1 MVICKWGG
9 AILARADH
17 QPARAAQLH
26 RRVPGLRDQC
36 RRADSQAFREP
47 HKFAGAFRSCRSSAR
62 SSERSERCRT
72 YVILRCLLYTSPAK
86 LTLQASSRFD
96 HIYYHSA
103 EFVARATASA
113 AITFRPKKIR
123 NLPRTYQTCT
133 KRSMTLRSKY
143 HWLSLR
149 RVRVRV
155 RVRVNESMIERLAL
169 ALVFWSGPPHL

>member
-1 MVICKWGG
+1 MTVVQFREVHRLRGTVAYLPMSRGRADGDAKEMGWSHQ
-9 AILARADH
+9 ILARADH

-72 YVILRCLLYTSPAK
+72 YVILRCSLYTSPAK

-96 HIYYHSA
+96 HMYYHSA
-103 EFVARATASA
+103 EFVAYLLQGLLPLQQSHSDL
-113 AITFRPKKIR
+113 KKYGIYHG
-123 NLPRTYQTCT
+123 LT
-133 KRSMTLRSKY
+133 KP
-143 HWLSLR
+143 
-149 RVRVRV
+149 VP
-155 RVRVNESMIERLAL
+155 NA
-169 ALVFWSGPPHL
+169 P

>member
-1 MVICKWGG
+1 
-9 AILARADH
+9 LARADH

-26 RRVPGLRDQC
+26 RRVPGRSGPMSAC
-36 RRADSQAFREP
+36 R
-47 HKFAGAFRSCRSSAR
+47 FASFRSRAAQVRGCFQVLPLFSKVFGA
-62 SSERSERCRT
+62 ERALPHVRNITVFAIYLPCKA
-72 YVILRCLLYTSPAK
+72 YVG
-86 LTLQASSRFD
+86 LQASSRFD

-103 EFVARATASA
+103 EFVRATASA
-113 AITFRPKKIR
+113 AIPFRPKKIR

>member
-1 MVICKWGG
+1 MQMGWSHLG
-9 AILARADH
+9 ARRSPTCSRGTTA
-17 QPARAAQLH
+17 PAC
-26 RRVPGLRDQC
+26 VPGLRDQC

-86 LTLQASSRFD
+86 LTLGCKRVAGSIIFITTVQT
-96 HIYYHSA
+96 
-103 EFVARATASA
+103 FVRATASA

>member
-1 MVICKWGG
+1 MVMQMGWSHQ
-9 AILARADH
+9 ILARADH

-36 RRADSQAFREP
+36 RRADPQAFREP

-72 YVILRCLLYTSPAK
+72 YVILRCSLYTSPAK

-103 EFVARATASA
+103 EFVRATASA

-133 KRSMTLRSKY
+133 KRSMTLRFKY

-149 RVRVRV
+149 LSVA
-155 RVRVNESMIERLAL
+155 AL
-169 ALVFWSGPPHL
+169 ASFWRLFLVACEGLPCPL

>member
-1 MVICKWGG
+1 MVMQMGWSHQ
-9 AILARADH
+9 ILARADH

-36 RRADSQAFREP
+36 RRADPQAFREP

-96 HIYYHSA
+96 HIYHSA
-103 EFVARATASA
+103 EFVRASASA
-113 AITFRPKKIR
+113 AITFRPNTESTTDLP
-123 NLPRTYQTCT
+123 NLYQT
-133 KRSMTLRSKY
+133 L
-143 HWLSLR
+143 HDAPFQISLVIPTR

-169 ALVFWSGPPHL
+169 ALAFWSGPPHL